1 MRICTI
7 YIDHYKKKQVLL
19 DSVHSQMQN
28 IYILLIL
35 YFRFKE
41 AFVLNLKYLLRF
53 LKFCLNTESIFSERN
68 FSFSDLIKKYH
79 RRLII
84 ILHMVF
90 GQKRNEFY
98 SQIILL
104 CLFCAH

>member
-41 AFVLNLKYLLRF
+41 AFVLHLKYLLRF
-53 LKFCLNTESIFSERN
+53 LKFCLNTERFN
-68 FSFSDLIKKYH
+68 
-79 RRLII
+79 
-84 ILHMVF
+84 
-90 GQKRNEFY
+90 
-98 SQIILL
+98 
-104 CLFCAH
+104 